1 MDASK
6 TTKAF
11 LIAYVILFAAS
22 FWLLFFRLDNHL
34 LWGDEAETAV
44 LARSVVQFGVPQT
57 FDGTNYILLHG
68 TVDETPS
75 HVWVWSPWMQD
86 YLAASSF
93 LVFGENT
100 WAARAPFALIGWG
113 CVLLL
118 ALVSWKIYRNHWV
131 AISAAALLATS
142 EVFLLH
148 ARQCRYYPI
157 SVFAEILFLYGIFEM
172 LASCRRGVWLTALAL
187 ILQFYSNYIIVVAN
201 LPAVLCLGWLLRKRG
216 RAAVLQIA
224 IVLGALFVA
233 ALPWLLYAHSWGQKN
248 ALGNENY
255 ADKVLQYL
263 AKINFDFLPFC
274 IFLLP
279 LLGLLSKNR
288 KPDDRTIPVS
298 QWEHFLLLLLPLYFL
313 AILCAPGCY
322 DRYLL
327 PLLPVMCLLAVVWV
341 FRNIKWRALA
351 VCLLLIQITSN
362 FIPLVSAF
370 PFRDG
375 RSLRSPI
382 VEYISG
388 ITTPYTDRFA
398 DVLAFFKTHARPGQ
412 TVLSYDPEFP
422 LLFYTPLTV
431 INGRIMLPARGH
443 PPDWVLPV
451 PASGVVLQSPMLLPD
466 SVKPYYTPIVL
477 MVHDTWLSAS
487 VPEPGGYQYHT
498 TPSRALYLIY
508 ELNALTNEPASR

>member
-6 TTKAF
+6 KTKAF

-22 FWLLFFRLDNHL
+22 FWLLFFHLDNHL

-44 LARSVVQFGVPQT
+44 LARNVVQFGVPQT

-68 TVDETPS
+68 TVDETPT

-93 LVFGENT
+93 LVFGEST
-100 WAARAPFALIGWG
+100 WSARAPFAFIGWG

-118 ALVSWKIYRNHWV
+118 ALVSWKIYRSHWV
-131 AISAAALLATS
+131 ALSAAALLATS

-157 SVFAEILFLYGIFEM
+157 SVFGEILFIYGIFEM
-172 LASCRRGVWLTALAL
+172 FASRRRGAWLAALAL

-201 LPAVLCLGWLLRKRG
+201 LPAVLCVGWLLRKQG
-216 RAAVLQIA
+216 RAAVLQA
-224 IVLGALFVA
+224 ATMLGALFIA
-233 ALPWLLYAHSWGQKN
+233 ALPWLVYAHSWGQKN
-248 ALGNENY
+248 ALGDENY
-255 ADKVLQYL
+255 LAKVLHYF

-279 LLGLLSKNR
+279 LLGLFFR
-288 KPDDRTIPVS
+288 DHKPDDRPAPVI

-327 PLLPVMCLLAVVWV
+327 PLLPVMGLLAVVWA
-341 FRNIKWRALA
+341 FRYIKWRALA
-351 VCLLLIQITSN
+351 IGLLLIQMTSN

-370 PFRDG
+370 SFRHG

-382 VEYISG
+382 AEYISG
-388 ITTPYTDRFA
+388 ISTPYTDRFA

-422 LLFYTPLTV
+422 LFFYARLTV
-431 INGRIMLPARGH
+431 INGRIMAPVRA
-443 PPDWVLPV
+443 PDWVLPI

-466 SVKPYYTPIVL
+466 SAKSHYTSIILP
-477 MVHDTWLSAS
+477 VHDTLLSAS

-498 TPSRALYLIY
+498 TPSRALFLIY
-508 ELNALTNEPASR
+508 ELNSLTNEPASR